1 MDNCYSNKPK
11 QCVPNMDFSV
21 SISVYEKDNPKCFKE
36 ALGSVFNQTV
46 KPTEVVLVVD
56 GPVPETISQV
66 IQVAQS
72 KHDNLKVIRLEKNM
86 GHGIARRTGLESC
99 AYELVAIMDSD
110 DICVPD
116 RFEKELRCFE
126 NDKALSVVGGYIA
139 EFEEN
144 VGNVIGIRRVPLKDH
159 EIKQYLKSRCP
170 FNLVSVMFRK
180 FHVNE
185 AGGFIDWHC
194 EEDYYLWIR
203 MFLAGC
209 KFKNLAENLVFVRMN
224 YDSYMRR
231 GGLRYFKSE
240 AALQLY
246 MYKNKVISFA
256 RLITNVSIRLLVQ
269 ILIPNRLRKWIFK
282 KFFRA
287 QKG

>member
-1 MDNCYSNKPK
+1 
-11 QCVPNMDFSV
+11 MDFSV
-21 SISVYEKDNPKCFKE
+21 SMSVYEKDNPQYFSL
-36 ALGSVFNQTV
+36 ALESIFNQTV

-56 GPVPETISQV
+56 GPIPNATSQV
-66 IQVAQS
+66 IETMQDS
-72 KHDNLKVIRLEKNM
+72 HKNLKVFHLKKNM
-86 GHGIARRTGLESC
+86 GHGIARRTGLENC
-99 AYELVAIMDSD
+99 AYKLVAIMDSD
-110 DICVPD
+110 DISVPD

-126 NDKALSVVGGYIA
+126 NDKDLSVVGGYIG

-144 VGNVIGIRRVPLKDH
+144 VENVIGIRKVPLEDH
-159 EIKQYLKSRCP
+159 GIKQYLKSRCP
-170 FNLVSVMFRK
+170 FNLMSVMFRK
-180 FHVNE
+180 SHVNE
-185 AGGFIDWHC
+185 VGGFIDWHC

-203 MFLAGC
+203 MLLAGC

-246 MYKNKVISFA
+246 MYKKNVIGLT
-256 RLITNVSIRLLVQ
+256 RLVLNVSIRFIVQ
-269 ILIPNRLRKWIFK
+269 ILIPNRSRKLIFK

-287 QKG
+287 KKG